1 MTKTGILLLFAT
13 LSLSS
18 FAQRK
23 ISTNQIDWVQF
34 LSQHDMVWEEI
45 KPNYYSGAIMG
56 NGLLGVNIYKDKDSC
71 SYRWD
76 IGRSDVTERRG
87 GTETLFNEARLP
99 VGCFKLIPAGKVRS
113 ESMRLSLWDATTE
126 GILDTDKGN
135 ISFKTYVDAN
145 REVIVID
152 TKTEGTGMD
161 FRWVWSP
168 DVAISPRTSFAY
180 TRASIPQNYLDK
192 PNPHVEILTERDI
205 HYSIQK
211 LLSGWVYVTA
221 WHRYD
226 IGEMQRTLATVTYK
240 TDIHA
245 AIEEAHSL
253 IETYKKK
260 AGGAEKQHKQ
270 WWHKYYAASYASF
283 PDGKLES
290 FYWRQQY
297 KLACLTRPD
306 KFIIDLQGPWTNPT
320 PWPAIWWNLNVQLTY
335 SPLFTANRAEMSE
348 PLWKALEDHKQ
359 SLIDN
364 VDVKEWR
371 KDASA
376 LGRSSSYNLVSPL
389 RPDLAPTNQ
398 YEVGNLTWVLFYY
411 WQYCTYRADEKELLE
426 KFYPLLKRSIAY
438 YLHLLHQG
446 EDGKMHLP
454 LTASPEYKP
463 AADCNYDL
471 SLLRWGLTTLLSINK
486 EYRLKDPLQNSWKS
500 TLANLTDYPA
510 DKEEGYTI
518 GRGVKLES
526 SHRHYS
532 HLLMIYPLHLVSWE
546 QSENRDII
554 QRSLNH
560 WIGMKGA
567 LQGYSYT
574 GSSSIYALMGNGEM
588 AVKQLDELLK
598 RYIQPNTLYK
608 ESGPVVETPLAAAC
622 SMQELYLQS
631 WGGKIR
637 LFPAV
642 PATWKNLSFI
652 NFRAEGAFL
661 ISAVRENGRTTFVQ
675 IESEAGGVCKI
686 QTGMNVDGITISPIE
701 GAPEYKYKMLNRQT
715 GLIELSTRKGDIVQ
729 IKDK

>member
-1 MTKTGILLLFAT
+1 MAKTGILLLFAC

-34 LSQHDMVWEEI
+34 LSQHDMIWDEI
-45 KPNYYSGAIMG
+45 KPDYYSGAIMG
-56 NGLLGVNIYKDKDSC
+56 NGLLGVNFYKDKDSC

-76 IGRSDVTERRG
+76 IGRSDVTEHRG
-87 GTETLFNEARLP
+87 GTEALFNEARLP
-99 VGCFKLIPAGKVRS
+99 IGCFKLIPTGKVRS

-126 GILDTDKGN
+126 GILGTDKGN
-135 ISFKTYVDAN
+135 VCFKTYVDAN
-145 REVIVID
+145 REIIVID
-152 TKTEGTGMD
+152 TKTEGARMNLQ
-161 FRWVWSP
+161 WAWSP

-180 TRASIPQNYLDK
+180 TRASVPQNYLDK
-192 PNPHVEILTERDI
+192 PNPHVEILAEGDF

-211 LLSGWVYVTA
+211 LLSGWVYITA

-226 IGEMQRTLATVTYK
+226 IGEIQRTLVTVSYK
-240 TDIHA
+240 KNTHA
-245 AIEEAHSL
+245 AMEEARSL
-253 IETYKKK
+253 LETYKKE
-260 AGGAEKQHKQ
+260 ADEAREQHLH
-270 WWHKYYAASYASF
+270 WWHKYYPASYVTF
-283 PDGKLES
+283 PDAKLES

-306 KFIIDLQGPWTNPT
+306 KSIIDLQGPWTNLT

-335 SPLFTANRAEMSE
+335 SSLFTANRTELSE
-348 PLWKALEDHKQ
+348 PLWKALDDYKQ
-359 SLIDN
+359 SLINN

-389 RPDLAPTNQ
+389 RSDLASVNQ

-411 WQYCTYRADEKELLE
+411 WQYCTYCADEKELLE

-438 YLHLLHQG
+438 YLHLLQQG

-463 AADCNYDL
+463 AVDCNFDL

-486 EYRLKDPLQNSWKS
+486 EYRLKDTLQNSWKS

-510 DKEEGYTI
+510 DREEGYTI

-546 QSENRDII
+546 QPENRNII

-574 GSSSIYALMGNGEM
+574 GSSSIYSLMGNGEM
-588 AVKQLDELLK
+588 AVRQLNELLE

-631 WGGKIR
+631 WGRKIC

-642 PATWKNLSFI
+642 PAAWKDLSFI

-661 ISAVRENGRTTFVQ
+661 VSAVREKGCTVSVQ
-675 IESEAGGVCKI
+675 IESEAGGICAI
-686 QTGMNVDGITISPIE
+686 QTGLDIDKITISTIK
-701 GAPEYKYKMLNRQT
+701 GDQKYKYKVLDRQT
-715 GLIELSTRKGDIVQ
+715 GLIELFIRRGDIIQ
-729 IKDK
+729 IKDR